1 MVKKRKT
8 YKVKCI
14 IEASGLKRITYLKKG
29 TKKLCRDYIYTIAKR
44 ALTISKKQNIKY
56 RNLQHFIG
64 FTIVDKGE
72 AMFLRVRGHKT
83 LDKGY

>member
-8 YKVKCI
+8 YKVY
-14 IEASGLKRITYLKKG
+14 S
-29 TKKLCRDYIYTIAKR
+29 IAKR
-44 ALTISKKQNIKY
+44 ALTLTKKQNIKY

-72 AMFLRVRGHKT
+72 AMFLRVKRSQDFRQRLLIDIELVKE
-83 LDKGY
+83 